1 MYTVQRT
8 NTLKQIYLKYTTYFW
23 TLNQISQIYCILY
36 YSKCTLIAFLP
47 NSYEIYT
54 LYVDK
59 NVYFVENIIFQY
71 YFMCCSYLKLTS
83 YYPIFRPG
91 NHAQVDISEKYSTV
105 SPDFQPHVDH

>member
-23 TLNQISQIYCILY
+23 TLNQISQIYFILY

-59 NVYFVENIIFQY
+59 NVYFVEKH
-71 YFMCCSYLKLTS
+71 YL
-83 YYPIFRPG
+83 PILFYVLFLFKTYLLLSNLWAREPC
-91 NHAQVDISEKYSTV
+91 
-105 SPDFQPHVDH
+105 